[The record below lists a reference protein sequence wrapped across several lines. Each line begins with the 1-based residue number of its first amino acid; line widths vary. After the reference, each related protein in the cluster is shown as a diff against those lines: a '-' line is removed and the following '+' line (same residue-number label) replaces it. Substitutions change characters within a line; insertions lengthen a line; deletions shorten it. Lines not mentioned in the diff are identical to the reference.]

1 MQKGPD
7 TDRCCQRSAVETFCK
22 AVPLDIL
29 LFPYTNES
37 FVSCLFKKFADILFD
52 ACLETVDKACDIVG
66 NIDLLIQERS

>member
-1 MQKGPD
+1 MQKGPE
-7 TDRCCQRSAVETFCK
+7 TNRCCQRSAVETFCK

-52 ACLETVDKACDIVG
+52 TCLEAVDKARDIVA
-66 NIDLLIQERS
+66 NIDGLIHKRG